1 MRVGDEREEWVR
13 DRREEGEEGREREG
27 GREQKIREKG

>member
-13 DRREEGEEGREREG
+13 DRREEGREREG